1 MCANFRIYGVMF
13 DIEALIT
20 RSKRYASDAGIAEST
35 ASFRIFGS
43 GDQLT
48 RLIEGK
54 SCRVNTAK
62 RAWKRL
68 EELEAKLSSEVA

>member
-1 MCANFRIYGVMF
+1 MRELAYDDIMF
-13 DIEALIT
+13 DIEALIL
-20 RSKRYASDAGIAEST
+20 RSKRYASNAGIAEST

-43 GDQLT
+43 GDQLA
-48 RLIEGK
+48 RLINGK

-68 EELEAKLSSEVA
+68 EELESKISSGAS